1 MCCLLLL
8 VGYPKFFRP
17 AAPPNLGWDPPQIW
31 DGCTHV
37 VLKTGTDGKR
47 GAVAI
52 TQKRANRRCNPG
64 NLHMSQASNPVSV
77 RSTRATADSSSSSS
91 YSKTA
96 RPQRCILPRGRIL
109 HCAVEQLRFSDR
121 WPRVRVIVRCT
132 VDPRRLSER
141 GCCSPWLCRMQGRL
155 AFGFKR

>member
-37 VLKTGTDGKR
+37 VLKTGTDEKR

-52 TQKRANRRCNPG
+52 MYG
-64 NLHMSQASNPVSV
+64 NTICRIMYGNTNGVLVFVVVNV
-77 RSTRATADSSSSSS
+77 TCTITAVFFKSLFKLDSLF
-91 YSKTA
+91 
-96 RPQRCILPRGRIL
+96 I
-109 HCAVEQLRFSDR
+109 
-121 WPRVRVIVRCT
+121 
-132 VDPRRLSER
+132 
-141 GCCSPWLCRMQGRL
+141 
-155 AFGFKR
+155 